1 MKGVILILG
10 MFLAT
15 AAIMFMV
22 AKACEDEDNN
32 Q

>member
-1 MKGVILILG
+1 MKGAILILG

-22 AKACEDEDNN
+22 SKLWEHEDKE
-32 Q
+32 